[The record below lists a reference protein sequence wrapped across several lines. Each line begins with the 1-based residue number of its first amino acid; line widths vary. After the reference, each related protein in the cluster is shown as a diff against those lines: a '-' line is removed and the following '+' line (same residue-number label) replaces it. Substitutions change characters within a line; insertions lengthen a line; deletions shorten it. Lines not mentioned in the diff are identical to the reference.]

1 LDPRRRTSS
10 PDRSIKC
17 SGTLRA
23 PRSKANPRHTNPLKP
38 PGNHIP
44 ALFDQPALCDHPRR
58 CAGAVREGRYHSM
71 TLCCPLPYTSTLPPR
86 KRTAAPS
93 KGVRPPTPPHLGRR
107 RDTRPMER
115 IFSITSGPMQPSP
128 PLCRHPG
135 HCKAIPRT
143 VGTQVD
149 RTSPRPPLRSRRSS
163 VSQALKLAYRR
174 RSNKS
179 SSATTLEAAP
189 GRAQD
194 PPRRLLEARFTRT
207 VVNSMTL
214 YAMLPHTVLRAM
226 RHDCKPSP
234 LAL

>member
-115 IFSITSGPMQPSP
+115 IFSITSGPVQPSP
-128 PLCRHPG
+128 LLYRHPG

-143 VGTQVD
+143 VGTHTPTTTQPSVF
-149 RTSPRPPLRSRRSS
+149 RQPSPQIGIQTTIKQELQRYYPRSRPWTGTGSTTTPARGKIH
-163 VSQALKLAYRR
+163 QDGCQFHDTIRHA
-174 RSNKS
+174 
-179 SSATTLEAAP
+179 SAHST
-189 GRAQD
+189 
-194 PPRRLLEARFTRT
+194 
-207 VVNSMTL
+207 
-214 YAMLPHTVLRAM
+214 
-226 RHDCKPSP
+226 
-234 LAL
+234 